1 MTLATVRS
9 SMWRGGGDVL
19 LYYKANGRKEIQH
32 ASAFAPAPDPTSQQ
46 PVPPAQDSQQASNP
60 PFSPNLPHAAEETK
74 VGAS

>member
-19 LYYKANGRKEIQH
+19 LFYKANGRKEIKH
-32 ASAFAPAPDPTSQQ
+32 ASTSAPAPDQTSQQ
-46 PVPPAQDSQQASNP
+46 PVPPAQDAQQAPNP
-60 PFSPNLPHAAEETK
+60 PFSPTLPQAAEETK